1 LDNRLSQSVVLEVE
15 IPLHASESASNKHL
29 ALFLADALVLI
40 GMEVNREPFSRALII
55 KAWYPANL
63 SFSFGSSTCIAFYCS
78 NALDF
83 HPLSMLHQVFNSC
96 RTCIT

>member
-1 LDNRLSQSVVLEVE
+1 LDNRLGRSVVPEVE
-15 IPLHASESASNKHL
+15 VLLHASKSASKKHL

-55 KAWYPANL
+55 KAWYPADL
-63 SFSFGSSTCIAFYCS
+63 LFGFSSSARIAFYCS

-83 HPLSMLHQVFNSC
+83 HPLSMLHQVFNGC
-96 RTCIT
+96 RTCMT